1 MAYVVYDRQFQLMAK
16 RANQRMRELEKR
28 DIRSPAYQAVQAKM
42 QQLGITGSAKGRRFS
57 ESGKADRNTML
68 QMKKALS
75 DFLNQKTSTL
85 RGYAEYRENVIKGLE
100 DKYNYSEMDL
110 SDDDMMRIFEE
121 LPDEEED
128 RIYYASVVVETVA
141 AAKKQG
147 NYDIAEIVSKLQNS
161 KDYLSAL
168 KSLGLTISDINSVGK
183 IEGF

>member
-1 MAYVVYDRQFQLMAK
+1 MAYVVYDREFQLMAK

-28 DIRSPAYQAVQAKM
+28 GIKSPAYNAVQAKM
-42 QQLGITGSAKGRRFS
+42 QQLGITGTAKGRRFT

-85 RGYAEYRENVIKGLE
+85 KGYAEYRKNVLEGLE
-100 DKYNYSEMDL
+100 EKYNYSDMGL
-110 SDDDMMRIFEE
+110 SDEDMMEIFEE

-128 RIYYASVVVETVA
+128 RTYYASVVVETVA
-141 AAKKQG
+141 AAKKDG
-147 NYDIAEIVSKLQNS
+147 EYSISEIVEKLQNS

-168 KSLGLTISDINSVGK
+168 KSLNLTISDINNVGK